1 MSMHEAGPRNRS
13 KKLHQIILG
22 APAGFDPEI
31 RGLQYDSRKVLPGDL
46 FFAVPGFLED
56 GVKYLAQAFEK
67 GAAAA
72 VVREGTVPPPA
83 YADRCVTAFDIRVAM
98 ADAAC
103 RFYDHPARRLK
114 MLGITGT
121 KGKTSTA
128 YLLESIYKAAGK
140 VTAVLGTVECRHP
153 GRSYPSHHTTL
164 EAIDL
169 QRFLSEALEHK
180 VTHVIMEVSSH
191 ALSLNRVY
199 GVAFDGMIF
208 TNLSPDHMDF
218 YVHLEPYYQAKR
230 MLFQPP
236 FRKASAIAVAN
247 ADSEFGERVI
257 KECPGKWASFGR
269 AKGEFRIEEAKAD
282 DKGAFV
288 RLRTPNDGSIDLDS
302 QMGGDFS
309 FLNIAAAASLAL
321 SDGIPAQAVKKGI
334 AELPGVPGRL
344 ERVPTS
350 LPISVFVDFAH
361 TGLALENVLRAL
373 RPVTRGRLF
382 VLFGAGGDKDPARRT
397 TQGRISAELADFS
410 VITSDNPRTEDPL
423 KIIRAI
429 EEAHRAAGGKAFV
442 VEPDRKKAI
451 RIALEM
457 AKPGDVFCLAG
468 KGHETGQ
475 IVGDQVFPFDDRV
488 EAGLVL
494 RELEA
499 KGLA

>member
-1 MSMHEAGPRNRS
+1 MTEASTIAVNP
-13 KKLHQIILG
+13 KKLSQLIVG
-22 APAGFDPEI
+22 VNGQDPEI
-31 RGLQYDSRKVLPGDL
+31 RGLQYDSRKVKAGDL
-46 FFAVPGFLED
+46 FFAVPGFMED
-56 GVKYLAQAFEK
+56 GAKYLPDAFAK

-72 VVREGTVPPPA
+72 VVRQGTKVPA
-83 YADRCVTAFDIRVAM
+83 EFRDRCVEAFDIRVSM
-98 ADAAC
+98 AEVAC
-103 RFYDHPARRLK
+103 RFYDYPARKLTL
-114 MLGITGT
+114 LGITGT

-140 VTAVLGTVECRHP
+140 ITAVLGTVECRHP
-153 GRSYPSHHTTL
+153 GKSYPSHHTTL

-169 QRFLSEALEHK
+169 QRFFFEALEHK

-191 ALSLNRVY
+191 ALSLHRVW
-199 GVAFDGMIF
+199 GTSFDGMIF

-218 YVHLEPYYQAKR
+218 YGNLEAYYLAKR
-230 MLFQPP
+230 LLFQPP
-236 FRKASAIAVAN
+236 YRKASAFAVAN
-247 ADSEFGERVI
+247 ADSDFGARVI
-257 KECPGKWASFGR
+257 KECPGQWASFGKE
-269 AKGEFRIEEAKAD
+269 KGEYRIEEAKAD
-282 DKGAFV
+282 DRGAMI
-288 RLRTPNDGSIDLDS
+288 RLRTPNHGTLQLDS

-321 SDGIPAQAVKKGI
+321 SQGVPAEAVKQGI
-334 AELPGVPGRL
+334 GQLAGVPGRL
-344 ERVPTS
+344 ERVPTT

-397 TQGRISAELADFS
+397 TQGKISADLADFS
-410 VITSDNPRTEDPL
+410 VITTDNPRSEDPL
-423 KIIRAI
+423 KIIAAI
-429 EEAHRAAGGKAFV
+429 EEAHKAAGGKSFL

-451 RIALEM
+451 RAALEM

-494 RELEA
+494 RELEQR
-499 KGLA
+499 GLKA